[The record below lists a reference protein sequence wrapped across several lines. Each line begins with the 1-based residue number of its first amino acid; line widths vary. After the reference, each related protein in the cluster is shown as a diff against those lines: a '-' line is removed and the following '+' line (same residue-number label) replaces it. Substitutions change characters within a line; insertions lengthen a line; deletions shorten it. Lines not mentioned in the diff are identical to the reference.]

1 MPHQIKR
8 NYIYWISILQTSF
21 LFPFSFF
28 GFKFKVFITYEIVF
42 YTSHDSIIGKDS
54 NNDAR
59 GSFIVN
65 NPISIGGTK
74 SSLPS
79 AIWSWLACGW
89 EWGWGWGWGRRKEIR
104 DFRIFPNLILH
115 VTCFFFFLIWSGGTV
130 GCWRGM
136 KIIFY
141 YFIWHINF
149 FHLRV
154 TAGIKLIQHWK
165 G

>member
-28 GFKFKVFITYEIVF
+28 GPKFKVFITYEIVF

-89 EWGWGWGWGRRKEIR
+89 EWGWGWGRRKEIR
-104 DFRIFPNLILH
+104 DFRIFPNLILR
-115 VTCFFFFLIWSGGTV
+115 VTFFFFFNLIWWYSWLLT
-130 GCWRGM
+130 W
-136 KIIFY
+136 Y
-141 YFIWHINF
+141 ENYFLL
-149 FHLRV
+149 FHLTYQLFPSKSNGRD
-154 TAGIKLIQHWK
+154 
-165 G
+165 